1 MAVTGSTDV
10 AIELFG
16 GLVTDM
22 APADLPAGVSP
33 DCQDV
38 KFVSGSVQTR
48 PGLQSIFGAIS
59 GTPKVNY
66 LKTYVTPT
74 GLLRLLA
81 LDAAGSLWK
90 ESSAGVLS
98 LVSSTNVPGP
108 YGNSNSLFLRE
119 YRSICCGT
127 TG

>member
-1 MAVTGSTDV
+1 MAVAGSVDITLD
-10 AIELFG
+10 IFG

-38 KFVSGSVQTR
+38 AFVPGSVKTR
-48 PGLQSIFGAIS
+48 PGLLSMFSPIAGNPA
-59 GTPKVNY
+59 VNY
-66 LKTYVTPT
+66 VKTYLPTT

-90 ESSAGVLS
+90 ESPQGSLALISSAITPGTYGK
-98 LVSSTNVPGP
+98 STTIFDNEFIAIGDGK
-108 YGNSNSLFLRE
+108 Y
-119 YRSICCGT
+119 
-127 TG
+127 

>member
-1 MAVTGSTDV
+1 MSTVGTVDV
-10 AIELFG
+10 ALDIFG

-38 KFVSGSVQTR
+38 AFVPGSVKTR
-48 PGLQSIFGAIS
+48 PGLLSIFSPIA

-66 LKTYVTPT
+66 IKTYIPPSS
-74 GLLRLLA
+74 LLRLLA

-90 ESSAGVLS
+90 ESSVGVLS
-98 LVSSTNVPGP
+98 LVSSSIVPSSFGK
-108 YGNSNSLFLRE
+108 STSLFTRE
-119 YRSICCGT
+119 
-127 TG
+127 